1 MADGYKFPDE
11 QENEQNKEQEFELE
25 LEGDEVETPEKPKAT
40 KPETA
45 DKVEVEVVDDT
56 PPQDRGRKPLDREV
70 EEPTEDELNE
80 YSAKVQKRLKELTHA
95 RHDERRKAEALAR
108 EKAEL
113 ERIAQAMATE
123 NKRLQEYVNV
133 GQNAYIDKSKSL
145 AEVSLNTAK
154 AKLKAALDAGDT
166 EAAVAAQEEMYK
178 AQYEMQQVNS
188 FKPVNLQKPI
198 QQAYTQPVT
207 SQPVQPSQPQ
217 LDDRVV
223 NWAERNSWFERPGDE
238 DMTGYAY
245 GVHNKLV
252 RQYGEAYTRTDEYYQ
267 KIDEAMRK
275 AFPDKFDD
283 VEVSTEE
290 SQRPNRKP
298 VVAPAQRTSAPK
310 KIRLTKTQQNVAK
323 KLGIPLELYAKKM
336 AELENQN
343 G

>member
-1 MADGYKFPDE
+1 MEKQDYQFPDE
-11 QENEQNKEQEFELE
+11 AGSKEPEFELE
-25 LEGDEVETPEKPKAT
+25 LEGDEVDQTESQPQKQA
-40 KPETA
+40 KPEA
-45 DKVEVEVVDDT
+45 VDKVEVEVVDDT
-56 PPQDRGRKPLDREV
+56 PPQDRGRKPLDKEV
-70 EEPTEDELNE
+70 VEPTEDELNE

-123 NKRLQEYVNV
+123 NKRLQEFVNV

-145 AEVSLNTAK
+145 AEISLNTAR
-154 AKLKAALDAGDT
+154 AKLKSALDAGDT
-166 EAAVAAQEEMYK
+166 EAAVAAQEELYK
-178 AQYEMQQVNS
+178 AQFEMQQVNN
-188 FKPVNLQKPI
+188 FKPVNLQN
-198 QQAYTQPVT
+198 QQNPAYTQPQQNI
-207 SQPVQPSQPQ
+207 SPQVQSPQ

-223 NWAERNSWFERPGDE
+223 KWAESNPWFERPGDE

-252 RQYGEAYTRTDEYYQ
+252 REFGDAYTKSDEYYE
-267 KIDEAMRK
+267 KIDSAMRK
-275 AFPDKFDD
+275 AFPNRFDD
-283 VEVSTEE
+283 VEVETETPKA
-290 SQRPNRKP
+290 SRKS
-298 VVAPAQRTSAPK
+298 VVAPAQRSSAPK

>member
-1 MADGYKFPDE
+1 MQQFKFPDE
-11 QENEQNKEQEFELE
+11 QAQKPDQTEKEFELE
-25 LEGDEVETPEKPKAT
+25 LEDDGSSEPEI
-40 KPETA
+40 
-45 DKVEVEVVDDT
+45 EVVDDT
-56 PPQDRGRKPLDREV
+56 PPEDRNRKPLDKEV

-113 ERIAQAMATE
+113 ERVAKVMAEE
-123 NKRLQEYVNV
+123 NKRLQEYVSV
-133 GQNAYIDKSKSL
+133 GTNAYIDKSKSL
-145 AEVSLNTAK
+145 AEVGLNNAR
-154 AKLKAALDAGDT
+154 AKLKAALDVGDT
-166 EAAVAAQEEMYK
+166 DAAVAAQEELYK
-178 AQYEMQQVNS
+178 AQFEMQQVQN
-188 FKPVNLQKPI
+188 FKPVELRKNDNVEYTQQQPAQPT
-198 QQAYTQPVT
+198 QQA
-207 SQPVQPSQPQ
+207 PQ

-223 NWAERNSWFERPGDE
+223 SWAEKNPWFERPGDE

-252 RQYGEAYTRTDEYYQ
+252 RQYGEAYTRTDEYYH
-267 KIDEAMRK
+267 KIDDAMRK
-275 AFPDKFDD
+275 AFPEKFDD
-283 VEVSTEE
+283 VEVDTEE
-290 SQRPNRKP
+290 PKQVSRPKS